1 MTHKERII
9 KYMEMKRDVS
19 LPIYFNDE
27 DKDEIKNWPPNLS
40 QEIWEDIT
48 KKFPLDPLFPKL
60 LFIGEHCPFCIHS
73 VTLTDEVRCEDCGYG
88 KRHGI
93 CDEPGSDYGKVRS
106 TTKGDTQPIIDF
118 VEANR

>member
-1 MTHKERII
+1 MKPQEKII
-9 KYMEMKRDVS
+9 KFMEMKRDVS

-60 LFIGEHCPFCIHS
+60 LFIGGCCPFCS
-73 VTLTDEVRCEDCGYG
+73 YLEVTTGKVDCEDCGYG

-93 CDEPGSDYGKVRS
+93 CDDCASDYQDLRCVMV
-106 TTKGDTQPIIDF
+106 DDIQPIIDF
-118 VEANR
+118 VEENK

>member
-1 MTHKERII
+1 MTPQEKII
-9 KYMEMKRDVS
+9 KFMEMKRDVS

-40 QEIWEDIT
+40 QEIWESIT
-48 KKFPLDPLFPKL
+48 EYIHPDHPVFT
-60 LFIGEHCPFCIHS
+60 GGSCPFCIHS